1 VSGSA
6 TVRALKGRSNLE
18 ALSSDLTKEQFVPLY
33 AAVTRESST
42 LNKFAFLV
50 GIVNGKIQ

>member
-1 VSGSA
+1 
-6 TVRALKGRSNLE
+6 
-18 ALSSDLTKEQFVPLY
+18 LTKEQFAPLY

-42 LNKFAFLV
+42 QNKFAFLL